1 MKKGLLT
8 YILLLTLSGLQAQ
21 TPTPRLVVSLTIDQL
36 RSDYLENF
44 AALYGEQGFKRLMRD
59 GRFYTQ
65 TQFDF
70 NKPDRASAMASV
82 YTGTTPS
89 VHGIIGE
96 KWLDTST
103 LNVKNCVDDTNYIGN
118 YTNES
123 SSAMQ
128 MLTTTVT
135 DELKIQT
142 GGKALVY
149 AIAPFRDAAIL
160 SAGHAADCALW
171 LNESTGK
178 WCSTTYYSEFPA
190 WLSQYNEQRSPAYT
204 LKNQSWTPTLTPGQY
219 VYLSNTQEAA
229 FKYTPSEDKVNLYRL
244 YCTTPLVNDEINK
257 LTEELLN
264 NHPIGYDLTPDFLS
278 LTYYAG
284 GYNHQAG
291 TDHALEIQDAYL
303 RLDQSIAQLLSL
315 LDRKVGMQNILFCV
329 SSTGYNDL
337 DALEPKRYRIPSG
350 EFYLNRCAA
359 LLNVYLMATY
369 GEGQYIEAYND
380 QQIYLNHKLIEEKQI
395 NLSDI
400 EEKASEFLA
409 QFSGVQQVFTANKLL
424 VGAGNTSW
432 ERTRNGFYAE
442 RSGDLLL
449 DILPGWTIVDEKDA
463 TKNTVVNKAQVPTP
477 YIILG
482 TGIKPA
488 IVRTPV
494 SAKCIAPTLAG
505 ALHIRAPNASEA
517 FSLDF

>member
-21 TPTPRLVVSLTIDQL
+21 PRLVVSLTIDQL

-59 GRFYTQ
+59 GRFYSQ

-70 NKPDRASAMASV
+70 NKPDRASAIASI

-89 VHGIIGE
+89 VHGIIAKE
-96 KWLDTST
+96 WLDTST
-103 LNVKNCVDDTNYIGN
+103 LNVKNCVDDANYIGN

-149 AIAPFRDAAIL
+149 AIAPFKEAAIL
-160 SAGHAADCALW
+160 TAGHAADCALW
-171 LNESTGK
+171 LNETTGK
-178 WCSTTYYSEFPA
+178 WCSTTYYSEFPT

-219 VYLSNTQEAA
+219 IYLSNTQEAA
-229 FKYTPSEDKVNLYRL
+229 FKYTPSEDRVNLYRL
-244 YCTTPLVNDEINK
+244 YCTTPLINDEINK

-264 NHPIGYDLTPDFLS
+264 NQPIGYDLTPDFLS

-284 GYNHQAG
+284 GYNHQSG

-350 EFYLNRCAA
+350 ECSLAQRLSDGHLWRRTIHRSLQRPA
-359 LLNVYLMATY
+359 
-369 GEGQYIEAYND
+369 
-380 QQIYLNHKLIEEKQI
+380 
-395 NLSDI
+395 NLS
-400 EEKASEFLA
+400 EPQAHRGKADQHLRHRGESLR
-409 QFSGVQQVFTANKLL
+409 V
-424 VGAGNTSW
+424 
-432 ERTRNGFYAE
+432 
-442 RSGDLLL
+442 
-449 DILPGWTIVDEKDA
+449 
-463 TKNTVVNKAQVPTP
+463 
-477 YIILG
+477 LG
-482 TGIKPA
+482 TVQWRATSVQCQQTVGGLWKHLLGAYPQWFLCRPIGRFAHRHPA
-488 IVRTPV
+488 RMDR
-494 SAKCIAPTLAG
+494 C
-505 ALHIRAPNASEA
+505 R
-517 FSLDF
+517 

>member
-44 AALYGEQGFKRLMRD
+44 AALYGEQGFKRLLRE

-65 TQFDF
+65 AQFDF

-82 YTGTTPS
+82 YTGTNPS
-89 VHGIIGE
+89 VHGIIGRE
-96 KWLDTST
+96 WLDTST

-123 SSAMQ
+123 SSAMH

-204 LKNQSWTPTLTPGQY
+204 LKNQSWTPTLTPVQY

-303 RLDQSIAQLLSL
+303 RLDQSIAQLINL
-315 LDRKVGMQNILFCV
+315 LDRKVGMQNVLFCV

-380 QQIYLNHKLIEEKQI
+380 QQIYLNHKLLEEKQI
-395 NLSDI
+395 SLSDI

-424 VGAGNTSW
+424 VGAGSPSW
-432 ERTRNGFYAE
+432 ERTRNGFYAG

-449 DILPGWTIVDEKDA
+449 DILPGWTVVDEKDA

-477 YIILG
+477 YIIWG
-482 TGIKPA
+482 AGIKPT

-517 FSLDF
+517 YSLDF